1 MTNTRPIDLLEYVLK
16 NVPREDAIKTL
27 TAFFLNRLMEEEA
40 CVQAGADRYERTDG
54 RIAHRNGY
62 KERTLMTREGPVV
75 LQKPQ
80 LREVPFE
87 TCVFDRYDRVE
98 KAVALA
104 IAESYVQG
112 VSTRRVRLIMEQFG
126 ITGVSASTVSRIC
139 QELDDKVAEF
149 LGRQIDTPCWCLMV
163 DASYYKVCEDSRYVN
178 KALLIVLGVRTDGY
192 REVLGMRIA
201 DSEDQSFWEDLF
213 HSLQERG
220 LDGVRFVVSD
230 GHKGIQ
236 NAVQT
241 CFRNASWQMCH
252 VHLQRAVLRKLPMK
266 HRKQVSLELAE
277 ALEDPEKL
285 DMFTIELGEMGLGRA
300 GETIERFRYDL
311 FNYQAYPEGIWDKIR
326 TTNMP
331 ERLNK
336 ELKRRSRVI
345 GAFPNKASLTRLA
358 GSILIN
364 INQDLLTGYR
374 YIDTDKHNTTMES
387 QG

>member
-1 MTNTRPIDLLEYVLK
+1 MTNTEPLDILEYVLK
-16 NVPREDAIKTL
+16 NVPREDAIKAL
-27 TAFFLNRLMEEEA
+27 TTFFLNRLMEEEA
-40 CVQAGADRYERTDG
+40 CMQAGAGRYERTDR

-112 VSTRRVRLIMEQFG
+112 VSTRRIRLIMEQLG

-139 QELDDKVAEF
+139 KELDGKVAEF

-163 DASYYKVCEDSRYVN
+163 DASYYKVCEDSRYMS
-178 KALLIVLGVRTDGY
+178 KALLIVVGVRTDGY
-192 REVLGMRIA
+192 REILGARIA
-201 DSEDQSFWEDLF
+201 DSEDQLFWEDFF
-213 HSLQERG
+213 HSLQDRG
-220 LDGVRFVVSD
+220 LEGVQFVVSD

-241 CFRNASWQMCH
+241 CFRGASWQMCH
-252 VHLQRAVLRKLPMK
+252 VHLQRAVLRKLPIK
-266 HRKQVSLELAE
+266 HRKEVSQGLAE

-285 DMFTIELGEMGLGRA
+285 DLFTVELDEMGYGRA

-311 FNYQAYPEGIWDKIR
+311 FNYQVYPEGIWDKIR

-336 ELKRRSRVI
+336 ELKRRSRVV

-374 YIDTDKHNTTMES
+374 YIDTDKHNTTKES

>member
-1 MTNTRPIDLLEYVLK
+1 MTNTEPIDILEYVLK
-16 NVPREDAIKTL
+16 NVPREDAVRAL
-27 TAFFLNRLMEEEA
+27 TTFFLNRLMEEEA
-40 CVQAGADRYERTDG
+40 LVQAGADRYERTDG

-75 LQKPQ
+75 LKKPQ
-80 LREVPFE
+80 LREIPFE

-112 VSTRRVRLIMEQFG
+112 VSTRRVRLIMEQLG

-139 QELDDKVAEF
+139 KELDDKVEEF
-149 LGRQIDTPCWCLMV
+149 LGRRIDTPCWCLMV

-178 KALLIVLGVRTDGY
+178 KALLIVIGVRVDGY
-192 REVLGMRIA
+192 REVLGARIA

-230 GHKGIQ
+230 GHRGIQ

-241 CFRNASWQMCH
+241 CFQGASWQMCH

-266 HRKQVSLELAE
+266 ARKEASRELAE
-277 ALEDPEKL
+277 ALEDPARL
-285 DMFTIELGEMGLGRA
+285 DAFTVKLGEMGYRRA
-300 GETIERFRYDL
+300 SETIERFRYDL
-311 FNYQAYPEGIWDKIR
+311 FNYQVYPEGIRDKIR

-374 YIDTDKHNTTMES
+374 YIDTDKHNTTTES

>member
-1 MTNTRPIDLLEYVLK
+1 MTNTEPLDILEYVLK
-16 NVPREDAIKTL
+16 NVPREDAVRAL
-27 TAFFLNRLMEEEA
+27 TTFFLNRLMEEEA
-40 CVQAGADRYERTDG
+40 LVQAGADRYERTDG

-75 LQKPQ
+75 LKKPQ
-80 LREVPFE
+80 LREISFE

-112 VSTRRVRLIMEQFG
+112 VSTRRVRLIMEQLG

-139 QELDDKVAEF
+139 KELDDKVEKF
-149 LGRQIDTPCWCLMV
+149 LGRRIDTPCWCLMV
-163 DASYYKVCEDSRYVN
+163 DASYYKVCEDSRYMS
-178 KALLIVLGVRTDGY
+178 KALLIVIGVRVDGY
-192 REVLGMRIA
+192 REVLGARIA

-213 HSLQERG
+213 HSLQDRG

-230 GHKGIQ
+230 GHRGIQ

-241 CFRNASWQMCH
+241 CFQGASWQMCH

-266 HRKQVSLELAE
+266 ARKEVARELAE
-277 ALEDPEKL
+277 ALEDPGRLDAFTVKL
-285 DMFTIELGEMGLGRA
+285 CEMGYRRA
-300 GETIERFRYDL
+300 SETIERFRYDL
-311 FNYQAYPEGIWDKIR
+311 FNYQVYPEGIRDKIR

-336 ELKRRSRVI
+336 ELKRRSRVV

-374 YIDTDKHNTTMES
+374 YIDTDKHNTTTES